1 MRRSAALAAALAFAL
16 TFALLAAQLAVPAAA
31 QPGPSGPPSVGVAKV
46 AKQPITESSQ
56 FVGRIQ
62 ATNRVDLVARV
73 NAVLTDRLFDEGAE
87 VHKGETLYRLER
99 APFEAVVAAQAA
111 TVAQAEAVL
120 QGDNLALERVQ
131 GLIGTPA
138 GQKSRVDDAL
148 AAQRSQAAQ
157 LAGAQAQLRTAQINL
172 GYTEIKAPIDGKI
185 SRTNV
190 TIGNIVSP
198 GSGTLATI
206 VSQDPEY
213 VLFPVSVRAA
223 FDLRDRYADKGG
235 FSAVV
240 VKLQLPNGKAYDQAG
255 KLDYVDPTVAT
266 STDTV
271 TLRAK
276 IPNPL
281 RSGAEPGD
289 PGGRDLVDGQFVTV
303 MLEGVQPIQALTMP
317 RSAVLSDQG
326 GNYVWVVGNG
336 NKIERRDVTLGQST
350 AETAVVASG
359 LKEGETVVVDGVQ
372 RVRPGVVVDPSPAS
386 QPPTMPQGGQG

>member
-1 MRRSAALAAALAFAL
+1 MRRLAILAFALAAAHLAG
-16 TFALLAAQLAVPAAA
+16 PAAA
-31 QPGPSGPPSVGVAKV
+31 QPGPGGPPSVGVAKV

-87 VHKGETLYRLER
+87 VHKGELLYRLER
-99 APFEAVVAAQAA
+99 PPFEAQVAAQAA

-190 TIGNIVSP
+190 TVGNIVSP

-206 VSQDPEY
+206 VSQDPMY
-213 VLFPVSVRAA
+213 VLFPISVRAA
-223 FDLRDRYADKGG
+223 LDLRDRYADKGG
-235 FSAVV
+235 FNAVV
-240 VKLQLPNGKAYDQAG
+240 VKLQLPGGKTYGQNG

-266 STDTV
+266 NTDTL

-289 PGGRDLVDGQFVTV
+289 PGARNLVDGEFVTV
-303 MLEGVQPIQALTMP
+303 MLEGVEPIQALTIP
-317 RSAVLSDQG
+317 RSSVLSDQG
-326 GNYVWVVGNG
+326 GSYVWVVGAG
-336 NKIERRDVTLGQST
+336 DKVERRDVTLGQST
-350 AETAVVASG
+350 PESAVISSG

-372 RVRPGVVVDPSPAS
+372 RVRPGAVVAPTPAGA
-386 QPPTMPQGGQG
+386 QPAMPPGGQG

>member
-1 MRRSAALAAALAFAL
+1 MRRSAALAFV
-16 TFALLAAQLAVPAAA
+16 LLAAQLALPAAA

-190 TIGNIVSP
+190 TVGNIVSP

-240 VKLQLPNGKAYDQAG
+240 VKLQLPGGKTYDQAG
-255 KLDYVDPTVAT
+255 TLDYVDPTVAT
-266 STDTV
+266 STDTL

-281 RSGAEPGD
+281 RPGAEPGD

-303 MLEGVQPIQALTMP
+303 MLEGVQPVQALTMP

-326 GNYVWVVGNG
+326 GNYVWVVGAG
-336 NKIERRDVTLGQST
+336 NKIEKRGVTLGQST
-350 AETAVVASG
+350 AETAVIASG

-372 RVRPGVVVDPSPAS
+372 RVRPGLVVAPGPAT
-386 QPPTMPQGGQG
+386 QPPKMPQGGQG